1 MIYFIEILIIIFFK
15 LKLVFSNKEIILYK
29 YQINLNSHI
38 SSLTIVPESIK
49 RRGIINSRCS

>member
-1 MIYFIEILIIIFFK
+1 MIYFIEILIIFFK

-49 RRGIINSRCS
+49 RRGIINSRRS